1 MASLGEFFG
10 DSHKD
15 AFAQQAVTVGAVV
28 KVWLTTTTPPKEKRI
43 IIVGT
48 TASGDYLGV
57 VLINSNINWN
67 VHRNRDIIDFQ
78 YFLRAEECGF
88 LDHDSYADCLNL
100 HEISRSRVVAEVLV
114 DFQKALGQVDGDL
127 YAEILARVKSSP
139 AITQKTR
146 KRFGLL

>member
-1 MASLGEFFG
+1 MATLGDFFG

-15 AFAQQAVTVGAVV
+15 AFAEQAIRAGAVV

-48 TASGDYLGV
+48 TVSGDYLGV
-57 VLINSNINWN
+57 VLINSDINWN

-78 YFLRAEECGF
+78 YFLRAEECDF

-100 HEISRSRVVAEVLV
+100 HEISRSRVVAEVLG
-114 DFQKALGQVDGDL
+114 DFQKALGQVDDEV
-127 YAEILARVKSSP
+127 YAEMLTRVKSSP
-139 AITQKTR
+139 AITPKIR
-146 KRFGLL
+146 KRFGLI